1 MSRLLL
7 VLCCTPLLFCK
18 SLDQRITLK
27 KDQTFSG
34 TLQLQNFKKPLSVRW
49 TLYKDKG
56 LVVHLHFN
64 QFPYQF
70 ILYKDFQRNSF
81 RKEIFKEGQLHSTDK
96 TPLFFLITFKNFDS
110 KEESATLHVRASKK
124 LLWLPN

>member
-7 VLCCTPLLFCK
+7 VLCCASLLFCK
-18 SLDQRITLK
+18 SLNQRITLK

-34 TLQLQNFKKPLSVRW
+34 TLQLQKFKKPLSVRW

-81 RKEIFKEGQLHSTDK
+81 RKEIFKEKQISTDK
-96 TPLFFLITFKNFDS
+96 TPLFFLITFKNFDN
-110 KEESATLHVRASKK
+110 KEESATLYLRASEK
-124 LLWLPN
+124 LQWLQN

>member
-1 MSRLLL
+1 M
-7 VLCCTPLLFCK
+7 LCCASLLFCK
-18 SLDQRITLK
+18 SLNQRITLK

-34 TLQLQNFKKPLSVRW
+34 TLQLQKFKKPLSVRW

-81 RKEIFKEGQLHSTDK
+81 RKEIFKEEQISTDK
-96 TPLFFLITFKNFDS
+96 TPLFFLITFKNFDN
-110 KEESATLHVRASKK
+110 KEESATLYLRASEK
-124 LLWLPN
+124 LQWLQN